1 MSNSCETVQ
10 RHEARNSAKE
20 IQLYSVVIWFV
31 SHVFFLWATDFCFPA
46 KLIARNLWNLT
57 WVAPLWQFLHCEG
70 TNVNACNGCNSSK
83 YLEVGRKSDF
93 FLVSILGSNHF
104 ERHPKEYDL
113 YHPLPFILIPCF
125 FFTFQGFVA
134 LDLMVSF
141 QTRCTGWSLQQ
152 NVMFRG
158 MWPMHLTV
166 GDFERAFTVWLHG
179 FRFGGVGLDFIEY
192 ILYILYYIYF
202 ILHTFM
208 KSCDP
213 VQHGIV
219 FTCAWISSMNT
230 ATWHSESFWSTS
242 NLVIVGARSRSSS
255 SSYHFSTFL
264 IWGNYVRYFPG

>member
-1 MSNSCETVQ
+1 M
-10 RHEARNSAKE
+10 
-20 IQLYSVVIWFV
+20 I
-31 SHVFFLWATDFCFPA
+31 FFWYPFWGAIILS
-46 KLIARNLWNLT
+46 
-57 WVAPLWQFLHCEG
+57 G
-70 TNVNACNGCNSSK
+70 TQKNTT
-83 YLEVGRKSDF
+83 F
-93 FLVSILGSNHF
+93 TI
-104 ERHPKEYDL
+104 L
-113 YHPLPFILIPCF
+113 YHSWFSFHAFSSHFKALHWCSS
-125 FFTFQGFVA
+125 VA

-219 FTCAWISSMNT
+219 FTCAWIPSMNT